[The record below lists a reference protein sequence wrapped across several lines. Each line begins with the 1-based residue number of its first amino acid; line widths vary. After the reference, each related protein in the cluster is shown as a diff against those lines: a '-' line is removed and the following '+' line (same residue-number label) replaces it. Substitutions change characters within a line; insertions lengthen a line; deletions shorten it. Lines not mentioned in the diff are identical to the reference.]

1 MRVQATPKLG
11 KMRQKAQKIHKTL
24 KKPKKTCGNSAF
36 AIDKTFA
43 KSHG

>member
-1 MRVQATPKLG
+1 MKFQ
-11 KMRQKAQKIHKTL
+11 KTL
-24 KKPKKTCGNSAF
+24 KNPKKTCGNSGF

>member
-1 MRVQATPKLG
+1 MRVLAAPKLG
-11 KMRQKAQKIHKTL
+11 KIAQNAHEIHKTL
-24 KKPKKTCGNSAF
+24 KKPKKTCGNSVF